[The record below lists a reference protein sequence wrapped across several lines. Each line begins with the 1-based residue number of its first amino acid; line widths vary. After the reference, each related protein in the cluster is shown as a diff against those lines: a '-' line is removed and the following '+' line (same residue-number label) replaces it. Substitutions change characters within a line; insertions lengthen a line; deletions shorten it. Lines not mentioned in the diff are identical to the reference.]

1 MPIKITIIYDNTR
14 RRSEFIADWG
24 FSCLIETDNH
34 IILFD
39 TGTKPNILLHNMKK
53 LGFDPVLPDIIF
65 VSHQHG
71 DHMGGLSTVMDLN
84 PYARVFVPI
93 EIGCSIYKNDVQVLN
108 QATKISNNL
117 FSSGLLTCEN
127 RKGLL
132 EQSLFLKTDKG
143 MIVIAGCSHSG
154 VRQILEKCKQ
164 FGEPYALI
172 GGLHGFNEFDLL
184 NDLEVICP
192 THCTKHIKEIKR
204 RFPGKYVEGGVG
216 QVIKR

>member
-1 MPIKITIIYDNTR
+1 MNVKITIVYDNTIQ
-14 RRSEFIADWG
+14 RSEFIADWG
-24 FSCLIETDNH
+24 FSCFIETDTH
-34 IILFD
+34 SILFD
-39 TGTKPNILLHNMKK
+39 TGTKPHILLSNMKN
-53 LGFDPVLPDIIF
+53 LQIEPAHPDIIF

-71 DHMGGLSTVMDLN
+71 DHMGGLSTIMDLN
-84 PYARVFVPI
+84 TYARVFVPI
-93 EIGCSIYKNDVQVLN
+93 EIGCSIYKNDVQVLTKS
-108 QATKISNNL
+108 TKISNNL

-154 VRQILEKCKQ
+154 VCQILEKSKQ
-164 FGEPYALI
+164 FGEVYALI
-172 GGLHGFNEFDLL
+172 GGLHGFNDFDLL

-204 RFPGKYVEGGVG
+204 GFPGKYVEGGVG
-216 QVIKR
+216 QVIKL